1 MTRKHFE
8 ALAAA
13 IQAQAATTRHLPEQQ
28 RQAALDT
35 INGIADAIADIAEQ
49 DNPRFARG
57 RFLKACFG
65 IYG

>member
-13 IQAQAATTRHLPEQQ
+13 IQAQAATARHWPEQE
-28 RQAALDT
+28 RQAALDS
-35 INGIADAIADIAEQ
+35 IGGIADAIADIAEK

-57 RFLKACFG
+57 RFLTACG

>member
-8 ALAAA
+8 AIAAA
-13 IQAQAATTRHLPEQQ
+13 IAAQAASTRHYPEQE
-28 RQAALDT
+28 RQAALDS
-35 INGIADAIADIAEQ
+35 IGGIADAIADIAEQ

-57 RFLKACFG
+57 RFLKACG